1 MAQKPRQGKRP
12 PARSSGGIFSS
23 MRGGMKNLVG
33 TGKGK
38 GGKKEKITFWDVLFW
53 IVAAILAAALVYRW
67 VK

>member
-1 MAQKPRQGKRP
+1 V
-12 PARSSGGIFSS
+12 GILTA

-33 TGKGK
+33 AGKSK
-38 GGKKEKITFWDVLFW
+38 KKEKVTFWDVLFW

>member
-1 MAQKPRQGKRP
+1 MAQKPKTGKRP
-12 PARSSGGIFSS
+12 PARTSGGIFSS

-38 GGKKEKITFWDVLFW
+38 KQEKFTFWDVLFW

-67 VK
+67 VR

>member
-1 MAQKPRQGKRP
+1 
-12 PARSSGGIFSS
+12 

-33 TGKGK
+33 TGKGRQ
-38 GGKKEKITFWDVLFW
+38 KKEKITFWDVLFW

>member
-1 MAQKPRQGKRP
+1 MAQKGRQSKRP
-12 PARSSGGIFSS
+12 PTRSSGGIFSS

-33 TGKGK
+33 TGKGRQ
-38 GGKKEKITFWDVLFW
+38 KKEKITFWDVLFW